1 MWFHRGKDAWLLLIS
16 SLAFVDAVRQRMAI
30 ILSKRKDF
38 YGDMSQGSLI
48 ADEGVE
54 GAGGGGE
61 GSGGEGR
68 HLGWRGW

>member
-1 MWFHRGKDAWLLLIS
+1 
-16 SLAFVDAVRQRMAI
+16 MAI

-61 GSGGEGR
+61 GSEGEGR
-68 HLGWRGW
+68 HLVWRSWWIEEWPAVNDEDKGGKSM